1 MERPTVRSY
10 SIRGSRITVAQRQ
23 AKTALQIVHGIE
35 FKQEIIDLKAIF
47 PKAHKVIMEIG
58 FGMGEATAIIAKNH
72 PDNAYIAVD
81 VHPPGIGKLLSRIDE
96 DKLSNVKV
104 IEDVDVHPPG
114 IGKLLSRIDEDKL
127 ANVKVIEDDVHV
139 VLQHMFADHCL
150 DGIHLFFPDPWPK
163 KKHHKRRIV
172 NDGFLQLIHP
182 KLKKGGFIHIATDW
196 VPYATSIQEVFS
208 NSDLFAGGVI
218 PKPEWRP
225 VTRFEDQGIDKD
237 HAVNDMYYVAQ

>member
-72 PDNAYIAVD
+72 PENAYIA
-81 VHPPGIGKLLSRIDE
+81 
-96 DKLSNVKV
+96 
-104 IEDVDVHPPG
+104 VDVHPPG

-150 DGIHLFFPDPWPK
+150 DGIHLYFPDPWPK
-163 KKHHKRRIV
+163 KKHNKRRIV
-172 NDGFLQLIHP
+172 NDGFLKLIHP

-196 VPYATSIQEVFS
+196 VPYAISIQEVFS
-208 NSDLFAGGVI
+208 HSDLFAGGVI

>member
-23 AKTALQIVHGIE
+23 AKTALQMVHGIE

-47 PKAHKVIMEIG
+47 PKANKIIMEIG

-81 VHPPGIGKLLSRIDE
+81 VHPPGIGKLLARIDE
-96 DKLSNVKV
+96 DKLN
-104 IEDVDVHPPG
+104 
-114 IGKLLSRIDEDKL
+114 
-127 ANVKVIEDDVHV
+127 NVKVIEDDVHV
-139 VLQHMFADHCL
+139 VLEHMFADHCL

-182 KLKKGGFIHIATDW
+182 KLKKAGFIHIATDW
-196 VPYATSIQEVFS
+196 VPYAIAIQEVFS
-208 NSDLFAGGVI
+208 NSDLFTGGVI
-218 PKPEWRP
+218 EKPEWRP

-237 HAVNDMYYVAQ
+237 HAVNDMYYIAQ